1 MAEYLALGGGGR
13 VLFTKKDP
21 PRSRIPRMR
30 SRRRRGTWKEEE
42 EPVSAG
48 DELDTEPE
56 LMRRPRRSA
65 TCPVTLPLVYGNQ
78 RTAFDKCGLFVKFIG
93 NTISVS

>member
-1 MAEYLALGGGGR
+1 M
-13 VLFTKKDP
+13 LFTEKDP

-30 SRRRRGTWKEEE
+30 SRRRVTWKEEEE

-65 TCPVTLPLVYGNQ
+65 TCPVTLPLVCGNQ
-78 RTAFDKCGLFVKFIG
+78 RAAFDKCGLFVKFIG
-93 NTISVS
+93 NMISVA

>member
-1 MAEYLALGGGGR
+1 M
-13 VLFTKKDP
+13 LFTEKDP

-42 EPVSAG
+42 EEDQSRPVMSWT
-48 DELDTEPE
+48 LSLS

-93 NTISVS
+93 NTISVA